1 MQLYT
6 ILYLFIII
14 SIGYFIGNLKIKGFY
29 LDISAILIVALFAG
43 HYGITFPEEFKYLG
57 LAFFIYAVG
66 LQSGPGFFENIKKK
80 GLFLNL
86 IASSL
91 VISIFVI
98 VFLFCK
104 ILKIDSNVTAGIF
117 SGIMSSAP
125 ALAAV
130 LEINNSHST
139 SVIFG
144 MVYPFGIIF
153 TVLFI
158 RLLPILLKVDIKSEL
173 NKYEMSKEK
182 EYPKIISKN
191 FKITNENF
199 KNRVIRKSQI
209 EDMSNVIIERIG
221 TEFDVDEV
229 DPQIHYNDIVRVSG
243 RVEDVS
249 KMSIILGEEV
259 DRFVEFHDNMKVLR
273 LLVSNKNIVGKKI
286 SEIKELVGMRGI
298 ITRIRRAGIDF
309 KPTPH
314 TTLLLGDKIYITVPE
329 KYADKITKLI
339 GDNLMAFPAAD
350 FLPISVG
357 IVIGILLGFVPISLP
372 FFGSFK
378 LSFVGGILITSLILG
393 RLGRTGPFVW
403 QLSPH
408 STTLLKTFGQLIYMA
423 TIGTSAGGY
432 LVEAVGANGLRPFI
446 IGLSGLLISFVI
458 FLIITRIFLKL
469 NLIDIMGLIS
479 GGMTSTPSLT
489 MASNVL
495 KSEYPAISYAS
506 VYPFSLILTILLS
519 QIVLKI

>member
-6 ILYLFIII
+6 IFYLFIII
-14 SIGYFIGNLKIKGFY
+14 SVGYFIGNLKIKGFY
-29 LDISAILIVALFAG
+29 LDISAILIVALIAG

-80 GLFLNL
+80 GLFFNIL
-86 IASSL
+86 ASFL
-91 VISIFVI
+91 VVSIFIFVL
-98 VFLFCK
+98 LFCK
-104 ILKIDSNVTAGIF
+104 ILKVDTDVTAGIF
-117 SGIMSSAP
+117 SGVMSSAP
-125 ALAAV
+125 ALAAI
-130 LEINNSHST
+130 LEINNSHAT

-144 MVYPFGIIF
+144 MIYPFGIIF
-153 TVLFI
+153 TVLFV
-158 RLLPILLKVDIKSEL
+158 RLIPILFKVDIKKEL
-173 NKYEMSKEK
+173 DRFELSKEK

-199 KNRVIRKSQI
+199 KNKVIRKSEI
-209 EDMSNVIIERIG
+209 EDMARVVIERIG
-221 TEFDVDEV
+221 TEYVVDEL

-243 RVEDVS
+243 KAEDVN
-249 KMSIILGEEV
+249 KMSIILGEEIES
-259 DRFVEFHDNMKVLR
+259 FVEFHDNMKVLR
-273 LLVSNKNIVGKKI
+273 LLVSNKNIIGKKI
-286 SEIKELVGMRGI
+286 SEIKELMGMRAVV
-298 ITRIRRAGIDF
+298 TRIRRAGIDF
-309 KPTPH
+309 QPTLN
-314 TTLLLGDKIYITVPE
+314 TTLLLGDKIYVTVPE
-329 KYADKITKLI
+329 KYAEKITKLI

-357 IVIGILLGFVPISLP
+357 IVIGILLGFVPINLP

-378 LSFVGGILITSLILG
+378 LSFIGGILITSLVLG
-393 RLGRTGPFVW
+393 RIGRTGPFVW

-432 LVEAVGANGLRPFI
+432 LIEAISANGLKPLYI
-446 IGLSGLLISFVI
+446 SLSGLLISL
-458 FLIITRIFLKL
+458 FLFTMITRFVFKI
-469 NLIDIMGLIS
+469 NLINIMGLIS

-489 MASNVL
+489 MSSNVL

-506 VYPFSLILTILLS
+506 VYPLALILTILLS
-519 QIVLKI
+519 QIILKI